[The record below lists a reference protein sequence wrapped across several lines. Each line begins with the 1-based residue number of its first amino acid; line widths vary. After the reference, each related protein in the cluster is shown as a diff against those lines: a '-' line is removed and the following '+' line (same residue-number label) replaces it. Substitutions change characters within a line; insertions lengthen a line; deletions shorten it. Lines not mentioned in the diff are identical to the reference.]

1 MEVIVS
7 HVNLDF
13 DGLACMLAAK
23 KLHPNAI
30 VALTDKQQ
38 ASVKSFL
45 AIYRDKLSFSAYEHV
60 QWDEVT
66 TFILVDV
73 SSLSRTGV
81 PINQLQNYRTIIYDH
96 HHPKQADDTNGHQ
109 IIKPYGAAITI
120 FIELMMKQHIQL
132 SPFEATL
139 FGLGL
144 YTDTGN
150 FTYPQT
156 RTEDLQA
163 AVFLMK
169 NGMEL
174 TLIERFSEADLSPKD
189 KQLLQTLLLS
199 GSEIEKDG
207 LSLFMTKHEQSEY
220 QGGLATLTRKLLEMT
235 HSDGVI
241 VTVKMNKHVYIVV
254 RSSSERIDFQ
264 PLLHSLGGGGHAQ
277 AGSATIKRSSLSD
290 AVKQVQSSLN
300 SIFQVP
306 LTAADMM
313 TSPVKYVHPDVTI
326 QSTFEQMFQYGHTG
340 FPVLNEKKQLVGVIS
355 RRDVDKAIHHG
366 LGHAP
371 VKGYMSTNI
380 ITLPKE
386 ASIETIQATL
396 MKHNIG
402 RIPITEGGK
411 IVGIISRTDL
421 IEQLHQSLPNEK
433 DQQLISQK
441 SMIQKMNR
449 QLPSSIVE
457 LLKAIGQMADER
469 QHPIYLVGGIVR
481 DLLLEKRNEDIDIV
495 IEGDAIVFAER
506 LVQSLGGTYKA
517 HSDFGTATWI
527 TETNYKIDLVTCR
540 TEYYDAPGTL
550 PSVKASNIREDLSR
564 RDFTINALA
573 LQLNEAKFGTLLD
586 YFQGQHDLQNKQ
598 IRVLHSLSFVED
610 PTRIFRAIRFAL
622 RLNYD
627 LAEQT
632 TQLALDA
639 AHMVKLIS
647 PHRLMRE
654 LKLLAFEDHL
664 CRGIEQLDQLSIW
677 EELFNA
683 PLTVKRTKMLNSL
696 KEHRIQDVYLY
707 LLVFLTDRNGE
718 ILRQYALSSEHQR
731 LLDELHELEGQQEPF
746 YSFGSAHKQLHN
758 IQDKSLLFYS
768 IREDDEW
775 IYTYTLRRSQLI
787 PLLTGNDLIENGLTP
802 GPLFKLILF
811 QLACMQL
818 DGEIDTK
825 EEAIEWLNKQL
836 SEK

>member
-45 AIYRDKLSFSAYEHV
+45 AIYRDKLSFFAYEHI

-66 TFILVDV
+66 TFIIVDV
-73 SSLSRTGV
+73 SSLIRTGV
-81 PINQLQNYRTIIYDH
+81 PIKRLHNYEMMIYDH
-96 HHPKQADDTNGHQ
+96 HQQKQADPTEQ
-109 IIKPYGAAITI
+109 RIIKPYGAAITI

-163 AVFLMK
+163 AVFLMQ
-169 NGMEL
+169 NGMDL
-174 TLIERFSEADLSPKD
+174 SLIERFSEADLSLED
-189 KQLLQTLLLS
+189 RQLLQTLLLT

-207 LSLFMTKHEQSEY
+207 LSLFMTKHEQSNY

-235 HSDGVI
+235 HCDAVI
-241 VTVKMNKHVYIVV
+241 VTVKMNKHVYVVV

-290 AVKQVQSSLN
+290 AVKQVQSSL
-300 SIFQVP
+300 SRIFQVP

-326 QSTFEQMFQYGHTG
+326 QSTLEQMLQYGHTG
-340 FPVLNEKKQLVGVIS
+340 FPVLNEKKQLIGVIS

-380 ITLPKE
+380 ITLPKD
-386 ASIETIQATL
+386 ASIETIQSTL

-402 RIPITEGGK
+402 RIPITEEGK

-421 IEQLHQSLPNEK
+421 IEELHQSLPREK

-441 SMIQKMNR
+441 SMIKKMNR
-449 QLPSSIVE
+449 QLPSSIVQ
-457 LLKAIGQMADER
+457 LLKAIGQIADDR

-495 IEGDAIVFAER
+495 IEADAIVFAEQ

-517 HSDFGTATWI
+517 HNDFGTATWI
-527 TETNYKIDLVTCR
+527 TENNHKIDLVTCR
-540 TEYYDAPGTL
+540 TEYYDKPGAL
-550 PSVKASNIREDLSR
+550 PSVRASNIREDLSR

-573 LQLNEAKFGTLLD
+573 LQLNETKFGTLLD
-586 YFQGQHDLQNKQ
+586 YFQGRNDLQKKQ

-627 LAEQT
+627 LAKQT
-632 TQLALDA
+632 MQLAFDA

-654 LKLLAFEDHL
+654 LKLLALEDHL
-664 CRGIEQLDQLSIW
+664 FRGIEKLDELSIW
-677 EELFNA
+677 EELFNTT
-683 PLTVKRTKMLNSL
+683 LTAKRTKMLNSL
-696 KEHRIQDVYLY
+696 KEHRVQDVYLY
-707 LLVFLTDRNGE
+707 LLVFLTDRNE
-718 ILRQYALSSEHQR
+718 ELLRQYALSSEHQR
-731 LLDELHELEGQQEPF
+731 LLDELRELESQKEAF
-746 YSFGSAHKQLHN
+746 YSFGSAHKQLHY
-758 IQDKSLLFYS
+758 IQEKSLLFYS

-775 IYTYTLRRSQLI
+775 IWTYTLRRSQLI
-787 PLLTGNDLIENGLTP
+787 PLLTGNDLIANGLTP
-802 GPLFKLILF
+802 GPLFKSILF
-811 QLACMQL
+811 QLTCLQL
-818 DGEIDTK
+818 DGEIDTR
-825 EEAIEWLNKQL
+825 EEALEWLKKKL
-836 SEK
+836 SKG